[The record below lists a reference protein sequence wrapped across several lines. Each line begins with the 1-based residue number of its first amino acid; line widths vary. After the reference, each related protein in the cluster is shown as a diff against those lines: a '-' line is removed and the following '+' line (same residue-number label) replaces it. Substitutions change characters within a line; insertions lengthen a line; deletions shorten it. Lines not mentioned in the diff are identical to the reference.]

1 MVLHEASCLDRTLHW
16 ASGSSKRRSQMGLAP
31 ILCAVIWFGDMFFQ
45 WSEKRDVQT
54 SDELSILPAK
64 LQSFIVIGVI
74 DFCVSRLSS

>member
-1 MVLHEASCLDRTLHW
+1 
-16 ASGSSKRRSQMGLAP
+16 MGLAP
-31 ILCAVIWFGDMFFQ
+31 ILCAVSWFGDVFFQ